1 MADVFFF
8 AEMDSPMRLHGSSAS
23 SASVASR
30 LYGTRSRRDSLG
42 SDPELISFSDT
53 DMHDIT
59 NQVTMISKKLSEMEE
74 QQLHSNDERGRL
86 RTENAVLTERVH
98 VLEEQLLVAEQRFRE
113 QLQEEKNRTRE
124 LLQRI
129 EREKQLEN
137 ESLSLKYQMLER
149 DLIAARK
156 EAEKARE
163 ETARQLDVVEDLR
176 GQLAENKLLIEDLE
190 DERIKLERQFKR
202 FKEEAQQDIDS
213 SSEMVEVLTQ
223 QTEELRRNGAPRQGS
238 IIDGLEESL
247 EQARADIRDLQR
259 ERDDLQ
265 AQLLAASVERGRS
278 LLADEPSLADEL
290 MSGGGDSQ
298 QILEALREQE
308 VCNQKLRV
316 YINGI
321 LMRVIERHPEI
332 LEISKQIGTNG
343 FAISLFENRIKHLFA
358 SFSQTLRSDGYSS
371 LLTTYQNPFFFRRTE
386 TTSVQLTVLIPN
398 RFLVQ
403 KAFPLSLLAFFRNS
417 FPSNVIFLIR
427 SQY

>member
-1 MADVFFF
+1 
-8 AEMDSPMRLHGSSAS
+8 
-23 SASVASR
+23 
-30 LYGTRSRRDSLG
+30 
-42 SDPELISFSDT
+42 
-53 DMHDIT
+53 
-59 NQVTMISKKLSEMEE
+59 MISKKLSEMEE

-98 VLEEQLLVAEQRFRE
+98 VLEEQMLVAEQRYRE

-124 LLQRI
+124 LLQRM
-129 EREKQLEN
+129 EREKQLET
-137 ESLSLKYQMLER
+137 ESLTLKYQMLEK
-149 DLIAARK
+149 DLQSAKK
-156 EAEKARE
+156 EADKARE
-163 ETARQLDVVEDLR
+163 ETQRMQETVEELR
-176 GQLAENKLLIEDLE
+176 GQLTESKLLVEDLE
-190 DERIKLERQFKR
+190 EERIKLERQFKR

-223 QTEELRRNGAPRQGS
+223 QTEELRRNGVPRQGS
-238 IIDGLEESL
+238 IVEQMSDLEESL

-290 MSGGGDSQ
+290 MSGGSDTQ

-332 LEISKQIGTNG
+332 LEIGEQREQQN
-343 FAISLFENRIKHLFA
+343 
-358 SFSQTLRSDGYSS
+358 SS
-371 LLTTYQNPFFFRRTE
+371 
-386 TTSVQLTVLIPN
+386 
-398 RFLVQ
+398 
-403 KAFPLSLLAFFRNS
+403 
-417 FPSNVIFLIR
+417 
-427 SQY
+427 

>member
-1 MADVFFF
+1 MSDIF
-8 AEMDSPMRLHGSSAS
+8 ESIGSDDSPMRLHGSSAS

-98 VLEEQLLVAEQRFRE
+98 VLEEQLLVAEERFRE
-113 QLQEEKNRTRE
+113 QIHEEKNRTKE
-124 LLQRI
+124 LIQRM
-129 EREKQLEN
+129 EREKQLEA
-137 ESLSLKYQMLER
+137 ESMSLKYQMLEK
-149 DLIAARK
+149 DLHATRK
-156 EAEKARE
+156 EAEKARDE
-163 ETARQLDVVEDLR
+163 IARHRDAVDDLR
-176 GQLAENKLLIEDLE
+176 GQLAESKLLIEDLE
-190 DERIKLERQFKR
+190 EERIKLARQFKR
-202 FKEEAQQDIDS
+202 FKEEAQQDIS
-213 SSEMVEVLTQ
+213 NSSEMVEVLTQ
-223 QTEELRRNGAPRQGS
+223 QTEELRRNGTPRQGS
-238 IIDGLEESL
+238 IIEQISSLEESL

-308 VCNQKLRV
+308 VCNHKLRV

-332 LEISKQIGTNG
+332 LEIGEQHRQ
-343 FAISLFENRIKHLFA
+343 E
-358 SFSQTLRSDGYSS
+358 QQDESS
-371 LLTTYQNPFFFRRTE
+371 
-386 TTSVQLTVLIPN
+386 S
-398 RFLVQ
+398 
-403 KAFPLSLLAFFRNS
+403 
-417 FPSNVIFLIR
+417 
-427 SQY
+427 

>member
-1 MADVFFF
+1 MHLRMRLLWASKSPTKFKQKQKQ
-8 AEMDSPMRLHGSSAS
+8 DSPMRLHGSSAS

-42 SDPELISFSDT
+42 SDPELISFSDS

-98 VLEEQLLVAEQRFRE
+98 VLEEQMLVAEQRYRE

-124 LLQRI
+124 LLQRM
-129 EREKQLEN
+129 EREKQLET
-137 ESLSLKYQMLER
+137 ESLTLKYQMIEK
-149 DLIAARK
+149 DLQSAKK
-156 EAEKARE
+156 EADKARE
-163 ETARQLDVVEDLR
+163 ETQRMQEAVEELR
-176 GQLAENKLLIEDLE
+176 GQLTESKLLVEDLE
-190 DERIKLERQFKR
+190 EERIKLERQFKR

-238 IIDGLEESL
+238 IVEQMSDLEESL

-332 LEISKQIGTNG
+332 LEIGEQR
-343 FAISLFENRIKHLFA
+343 E
-358 SFSQTLRSDGYSS
+358 Q
-371 LLTTYQNPFFFRRTE
+371 QNP
-386 TTSVQLTVLIPN
+386 S
-398 RFLVQ
+398 
-403 KAFPLSLLAFFRNS
+403 
-417 FPSNVIFLIR
+417 
-427 SQY
+427 